1 MCIYGKLFEGDKMS
15 KLWSKIILGLVT
27 AFVIGISNANAELTC
42 VAQPSCAMLGYSKTN
57 VPNCTGYIHCPF
69 DTSYKKCVTLDH
81 TEAHIVAAAVVLTS
95 LLHIEHA
102 AAVFFPKIGNKSE
115 ITMP

>member
-81 TEAHIVAAAVVLTS
+81 TEKMHRLLACRLSAACQMRTLR
-95 LLHIEHA
+95 I
-102 AAVFFPKIGNKSE
+102 I
-115 ITMP
+115 